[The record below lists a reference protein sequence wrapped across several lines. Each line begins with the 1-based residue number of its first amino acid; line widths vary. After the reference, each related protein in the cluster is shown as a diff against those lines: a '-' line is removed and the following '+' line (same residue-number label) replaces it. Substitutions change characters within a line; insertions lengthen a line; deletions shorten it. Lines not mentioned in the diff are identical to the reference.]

1 MILKGCE
8 EGKATPKLV
17 EVKCPN
23 CGNELE
29 VFVRMGGRVGVTG
42 TLSSDETCD
51 ECGHVL
57 EVGTSLDTLER
68 L

>member
-29 VFVRMGGRVGVTG
+29 VFERMGGRVGVTG
-42 TLSSDETCD
+42 TLASDEVCD
-51 ECGHVL
+51 ECGHRL
-57 EVGTSLDTLER
+57 EAGTNLDDLER
-68 L
+68 V

>member
-1 MILKGCE
+1 MFLKGCQ

-17 EVKCPN
+17 EVRCPG

-29 VFVRMGGRVGVTG
+29 VFVCMGGKVGVTG
-42 TLSSDETCD
+42 TLASDETCD
-51 ECGHVL
+51 ECGRTL
-57 EVGTSLDTLER
+57 EAGMNLDELER

>member
-8 EGKATPKLV
+8 EGKATLKLV
-17 EVKCPN
+17 EVICPN
-23 CGNELE
+23 CGNEMD
-29 VFVRMGGRVGVTG
+29 VFVRMGGRVGLTG
-42 TLSSDETCD
+42 TLVSDEVCD

-57 EVGTSLDTLER
+57 EAGTNLDELER

>member
-17 EVKCPN
+17 EVKCPA

-42 TLSSDETCD
+42 TLASDETCD

-57 EVGTSLDTLER
+57 EAGTNLEELER
-68 L
+68 V